1 MKNTMERKQTISV
14 SITGEDCERLNQM
27 CARLNSLGGDY
38 TRSSLIR
45 EIIKFFVSKNGIKLF
60 EAGLET
66 SIDMFKELLPEFGA
80 MQAKQGK
87 KEA

>member
-14 SITGEDCERLNQM
+14 SITGKDCERLNQM
-27 CARLNSLGGDY
+27 CARLNQLGGDY

-45 EIIKFFVSKNGIKLF
+45 EIIGFFVSKNGMKFF

-66 SIDMFKELLPEFGA
+66 SIDMFKDLLPEWGEA
-80 MQAKQGK
+80 VNKKQ
-87 KEA
+87 EA

>member
-1 MKNTMERKQTISV
+1 MERKQTISV

-45 EIIKFFVSKNGIKLF
+45 EIIGFFVSKNGMKFF
-60 EAGLET
+60 EAGVET
-66 SIDMFKELLPEFGA
+66 SIDMFKDLLPEFA
-80 MQAKQGK
+80 EVQEK
-87 KEA
+87 KKA

>member
-1 MKNTMERKQTISV
+1 MKNSLQRKQNVSV
-14 SITGEDCERLNQM
+14 SLTGEDCERLNQM

-45 EIIKFFVSKNGIKLF
+45 EIIGFFVSKNGIKLF

-80 MQAKQGK
+80 MQAKGK

>member
-1 MKNTMERKQTISV
+1 MKNSLRRKQNVSV
-14 SITGEDCERLNQM
+14 SLTGEDCERLNQM
-27 CARLNSLGGDY
+27 CARLNALGGDY

-45 EIIKFFVSKNGIKLF
+45 EIIGFFVSKNGMKLF

-66 SIDMFKELLPEFGA
+66 SLDMFKDLLPATES
-80 MQAKQGK
+80 